1 MFKKTIHSKDVNLS
15 TENICQG
22 TMVFSQNERYPSS
35 TANIPA
41 KKSFSKYDMIQY
53 AQNTK
58 PCNKC
63 RGVK

>member
-1 MFKKTIHSKDVNLS
+1 MLKPPIQSKNVNLS
-15 TENICQG
+15 TENIRRG
-22 TMVFSQNERYPSS
+22 TMVFSQIERYPSL
-35 TANIPA
+35 ANIPA